1 MEVHYVSRS
10 RRRGLVGALVKYPLQ
25 TWDTVRLLAR
35 MRPKVVFVQNPP
47 SFAPLL
53 VAAYCAIAGAR
64 FVVDAH
70 SDAMM
75 SPLWTR
81 PQWLYRRLARRAQA
95 TIVTNEHFADII
107 RSWGGRALVVQD
119 IPAEF
124 PEGDFARDDAFTVAV
139 VNTFAEDEP
148 LGEVLAAARDLE
160 DVTFLVTGDP
170 ARAPQRIVAGLP
182 QNVRFTGFLPDPT
195 YYGLLRSSDAV
206 MCLTTRD
213 HTMQRGACEALSLGK
228 PIITSDWPIL
238 SDYFRLGTVHV
249 DNSAPGIR
257 DGVVEMRRGLG
268 EYQRGIVELH
278 ERQLHQ
284 WEEARMA
291 LLGLLAGPGNGHEH
305 EGGST
310 YG

>member
-1 MEVHYVSRS
+1 MEVHHLSRS
-10 RRRGLVGALVKYPLQ
+10 TRRGLPGAIVKYPLQ
-25 TWDTVRLLAR
+25 TVDTVRLLVR
-35 MRPKVVFVQNPP
+35 ERPDVVFVQNPP
-47 SFAPLL
+47 SFAPLV

-81 PQWLYRRLARRAQA
+81 PEWLYRRVARRAMA
-95 TIVTNEHFADII
+95 TIVTNEHFAGII
-107 RSWGGRALVVQD
+107 RARGGRALVVQD

-124 PEGDFARDDAFTVAV
+124 PDGEYVRGEAFTVAV

-148 LGEVLAAARDLE
+148 LSEVVDAARALE

-170 ARAPQRIVAGLP
+170 SRAPQGLVAALP
-182 QNVRFTGFLPDPT
+182 ENVRFTGFLPDPD
-195 YYGLLRSSDAV
+195 YYGLLRSSDTV

-238 SDYFRLGTVHV
+238 SDYFSLGTVHV

-257 DGVVEMRRGLG
+257 DGVVEMRRGLR

-278 ERQLHQ
+278 AHQTRQ
-284 WEEARMA
+284 WEEAHRA
-291 LLGLLAGPGNGHEH
+291 LLGLLAGPGDGH
-305 EGGST
+305 
-310 YG
+310 

>member
-1 MEVHYVSRS
+1 
-10 RRRGLVGALVKYPLQ
+10 
-25 TWDTVRLLAR
+25 
-35 MRPKVVFVQNPP
+35 
-47 SFAPLL
+47 
-53 VAAYCAIAGAR
+53 
-64 FVVDAH
+64 
-70 SDAMM
+70 MM

-81 PQWLYRRLARRAQA
+81 PQWLYRRLARRAMA
-95 TIVTNEHFADII
+95 TIVTNEHFAGII

-124 PEGDFARDDAFTVAV
+124 PEGDYHREDAFTVAV

-170 ARAPQRIVAGLP
+170 QRVVAALP
-182 QNVRFTGFLPDPT
+182 ENVRFTGFLPDPD

-238 SDYFRLGTVHV
+238 SDYFSLGTVHV
-249 DNSAPGIR
+249 DNSTRGIR
-257 DGVVEMRRGLG
+257 DGVVEMRRGLR

-291 LLGLLAGPGNGHEH
+291 LLGLLAGPGDGHEH

-310 YG
+310 HG